1 MTQKQQTQ
9 LTIGLILFNVI
20 FWPLVFFPQ
29 LQRFLATFERDVS
42 PATQVVPRQKT
53 SSGMIQR
60 IDYESL
66 RNIFEYAEGEVSSP
80 PRPGRSS
87 SFSPAPRENI
97 PSPQMPPSRSPGLTL
112 QLRSILTLQGR
123 MIATLQDPMV
133 PERMFT
139 VVKGDMVDGYRV
151 VDVTGDAV
159 VLERQGQQIRLTLE

>member
-1 MTQKQQTQ
+1 MTQKQQNR
-9 LTIGLILFNVI
+9 LTIVLLLFNVV
-20 FWPLVFFPQ
+20 FWPVVFFPQ

-42 PATQVVPRQKT
+42 STTQVVTRQKT
-53 SSGMIQR
+53 SSGMVQR

-66 RNIFEYAEGEVSSP
+66 RNIFEYAEGDVSVVSRPGKTIVYSSSRGETSSP
-80 PRPGRSS
+80 Q
-87 SFSPAPRENI
+87 SP
-97 PSPQMPPSRSPGLTL
+97 SLTL

-123 MIATLQDPMV
+123 MIATLQDLMV

-151 VDVTGDAV
+151 VDVTGDTV